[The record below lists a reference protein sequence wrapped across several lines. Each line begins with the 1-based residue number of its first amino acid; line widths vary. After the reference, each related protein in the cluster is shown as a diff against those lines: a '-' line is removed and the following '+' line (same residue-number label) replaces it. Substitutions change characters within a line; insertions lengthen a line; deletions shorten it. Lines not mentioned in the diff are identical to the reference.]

1 MCKFSNSN
9 YIKVYLNGVKEKLEL
24 LEYPYGFT
32 LVRYIIIK
40 YLLSFFVFVCL
51 LLRSQNITLSFVFLV
66 LLFFLPN
73 YLIYSYSKSE
83 NLKLISQISNIVQSL
98 IISLSASV
106 PLKEALKISINVIKY
121 DRFKK
126 AYEKF
131 INDYI
136 MYNLNMRMAIENF
149 SKKFNSYEFNMFI
162 SILSDLDK
170 EGNMI
175 EGLEIFSGTLE
186 NLYFKYL
193 RYKASK
199 NFLLVSF
206 STVISLINIF
216 AIVAY
221 PMFIQISDGLKNIF
235 I

>member
-1 MCKFSNSN
+1 M
-9 YIKVYLNGVKEKLEL
+9 L
-24 LEYPYGFT
+24 
-32 LVRYIIIK
+32 RYVIIK
-40 YLLSFFVFVCL
+40 YLLSFFIFICL
-51 LLRSQNITLSFVFLV
+51 LLRSQNITLSFVFFV

-73 YLIYSYSKSE
+73 YLIYSYSKGE

-106 PLKEALKISINVIKY
+106 PLKEALKISVNVVKY

-136 MYNLNMRMAIENF
+136 MYNLNMRMAVENF

-170 EGNMI
+170 EGNMV

-193 RYKASK
+193 RYKAGK

-206 STVISLINIF
+206 STIISLINIF
-216 AIVAY
+216 AVVAY
-221 PMFIQISDGLKNIF
+221 PMFIQISDGLRSIF

>member
-1 MCKFSNSN
+1 M
-9 YIKVYLNGVKEKLEL
+9 
-24 LEYPYGFT
+24 
-32 LVRYIIIK
+32 
-40 YLLSFFVFVCL
+40 
-51 LLRSQNITLSFVFLV
+51 
-66 LLFFLPN
+66 FFLPN